1 MRNKPCM
8 RTAVWTMG
16 FLAFLVLSGACD
28 KVTTYSGGG
37 SQHTLTISKSG
48 VGSGT
53 ITSVPSGI
61 NCGATCSAKF
71 TTGAAVTLTT
81 VAVSGSYFAGWSG
94 GVCSG
99 AGTCA
104 VAMSSD
110 RSVTA
115 AFSAY
120 PQYTLSVSKSG
131 AGGGTVTSSPSG
143 ISCGATC
150 SANFTSGAH
159 VVLSAA
165 PDSSSSF
172 SGWSGGGC
180 SGTGT
185 CTVAMSVAQSVTA
198 AFSALPQ
205 YQLTLLKS
213 GAGTGTVSS
222 SPSGISCGGACTAS
236 FTANSV
242 VTLTAAAD
250 AGFAF
255 TGWSGACSGTGTCS
269 VTMSAAQSVTAVFS
283 VPPQYQLTLYKSGS
297 GTGAVSSS
305 PSGINCGAACYTFFT
320 ANTVVT
326 LSAAA
331 ATGSTFAGWSG
342 ACSGTGQCV
351 VTMSAAQSV
360 TATFAG
366 PFLLSI
372 TKAGAG
378 TGTVTSFPAGIDC
391 GATCSVPFPV
401 GTPVTLDAAPDPG
414 STFTGWSGGGCFGTG
429 ACSVTMSAA
438 QSVTATF
445 GH

>member
-8 RTAVWTMG
+8 RTAVWTLG

-48 VGSGT
+48 VGSGS
-53 ITSVPSGI
+53 ITSAPSGI

-81 VAVSGSYFAGWSG
+81 AAVSGSYFAGWSG
-94 GVCSG
+94 GGCSG

-104 VAMSSD
+104 VSMSSD

-131 AGGGTVTSSPSG
+131 AGGGTVTSAPSG
-143 ISCGATC
+143 INCGATC
-150 SANFTSGAH
+150 SANFTVGSGVTLTAT
-159 VVLSAA
+159 
-165 PDSSSSF
+165 PDSSSAF
-172 SGWSGGGC
+172 AGWSGGGC

-185 CTVAMSVAQSVTA
+185 CTV
-198 AFSALPQ
+198 P
-205 YQLTLLKS
+205 
-213 GAGTGTVSS
+213 
-222 SPSGISCGGACTAS
+222 
-236 FTANSV
+236 
-242 VTLTAAAD
+242 
-250 AGFAF
+250 
-255 TGWSGACSGTGTCS
+255 
-269 VTMSAAQSVTAVFS
+269 MSAAQSVTAVFS
-283 VPPQYQLTLYKSGS
+283 DQPQYHLTLYKSGS